1 MQGLIIQAMAVFS
14 FINVVLLLAL
24 IAVYY
29 DSFRKIKAQFTVGL
43 IFFAAIFLVQNL
55 LALYSYLAMF
65 MYYADAVAGIVL
77 AITIAQTVGLVTL
90 LWLSVH

>member
-1 MQGLIIQAMAVFS
+1 LEGLIIQAMAVFS

-24 IAVYY
+24 IAVYCN
-29 DSFRKIKAQFTVGL
+29 SFSKVKAQFTAGL
-43 IFFAAIFLVQNL
+43 IFFAGIFLVQNL
-55 LALYSYLAMF
+55 LAFYSYLAMF

-77 AITIAQTVGLVTL
+77 AITVAQTIGLATL

>member
-1 MQGLIIQAMAVFS
+1 LQGLIIQAMAVFS
-14 FINVVLLLAL
+14 FVNVVLLIAL
-24 IAVYY
+24 IVVY
-29 DSFRKIKAQFTVGL
+29 
-43 IFFAAIFLVQNL
+43 FLVQNL

-77 AITIAQTVGLVTL
+77 AITVTQTVGLVTL